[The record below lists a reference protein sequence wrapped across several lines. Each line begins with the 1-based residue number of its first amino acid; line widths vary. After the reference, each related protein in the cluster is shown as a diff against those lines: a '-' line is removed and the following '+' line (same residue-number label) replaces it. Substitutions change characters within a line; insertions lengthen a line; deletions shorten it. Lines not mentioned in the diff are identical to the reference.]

1 MRAAKDGAT
10 KIMNAKESAPEL
22 KPVLPAYE
30 TYIRDESRLEG
41 SAEYIAFPQSTSEA
55 AALIAH
61 AAARGTPL
69 TIQGAR
75 TGICGGAAPSGGI
88 ILCTEKMTAPLGC
101 RVNDAAMPVLRV
113 AAGMNFADLAA
124 FLRRGIPPQGWTT
137 ESAAAFKDS
146 FAGKKYRF
154 APNPTE
160 TTASLGGAFAV
171 NASGPNSLRYGAT
184 AAHITGLTWITPG
197 GTVWHLERGCYIF
210 DEHGGPLPDGT
221 RLQVDTNI
229 PRGAFA
235 LLHPFPGLDLIDFLA
250 ASEGLVG
257 MASELGLALQRVP
270 AACWAAVFFFKESA
284 QALEFAASLLPW
296 QKTEPG
302 GFLASAE
309 YYDRAS
315 LDLLAQYAERGSTL
329 RGIPRV
335 NPGLKGAIHLQLEGS
350 EQDRLEAALVQL
362 LELFTQCG
370 GCEDD
375 TWAGMDN
382 AEVEKYRLL
391 RHAVPECINTE
402 VDKIRQTF
410 ALFHKTA
417 ADFQC
422 TPSAS
427 EQWICRYHSGIEQ
440 AGLRGFVFGH
450 ILQGR
455 LHANLLARS
464 ADESSRCR
472 VLLDAWAALVLS
484 EGGLIASENGIGKIK
499 IPLVM
504 RYLSAERLSQ
514 IQTILAVFDPA
525 NILGG
530 RRFFESAGGTP
541 RNAPTP
547 AFANQIQTTGDTKI
561 SRKGNYNFRVHTD
574 VW

>member
-1 MRAAKDGAT
+1 MKS
-10 KIMNAKESAPEL
+10 KEPAPEL

-30 TYIRDESRLEG
+30 TYLRDESRLEG

-55 AALIAH
+55 AALIAQ

-88 ILCTEKMTAPLGC
+88 ILCTEKMNAPLGC

-124 FLRRGIPPQGWTT
+124 FLRRGIPPQDWTT

-146 FAGKKYRF
+146 FAGQKYRF

-171 NASGPNSLRYGAT
+171 NASGPNALRYGAT
-184 AAHITGLTWITPG
+184 AAHIAGLTWITAG
-197 GTVWHLERGCYIF
+197 GTVWHLERGRFVF
-210 DEHGGPLPDGT
+210 DERGCTLPDGT
-221 RLQVDTNI
+221 RLAVDTNI
-229 PRGAFA
+229 PRGAFS

-270 AACWAAVFFFKESA
+270 AASWAAVFFFKKPA
-284 QALEFAASLLPW
+284 QALDFAAALLPW
-296 QKTEPG
+296 QETEPG

-309 YYDRAS
+309 YYDSAS
-315 LDLLAQYAERGSTL
+315 LDLLVQHAERGAAL

-335 NPGLKGAIHLQLEGS
+335 NPGFQGAIHLELEGADT
-350 EQDRLEAALVQL
+350 DRLEAALIQL

-370 GCEDD
+370 GAEDD
-375 TWAGMDN
+375 TWAGMDT
-382 AEVEKYRLL
+382 AEVEKYRLI

-402 VDKIRQTF
+402 VDTIRQHLSGF
-410 ALFHKTA
+410 YKTA
-417 ADFQC
+417 SDFQIS
-422 TPSAS
+422 PASAA
-427 EQWICRYHSGIEQ
+427 QWICRCHQDIER

-455 LHANLLARS
+455 LHVNLLARG
-464 ADESSRCR
+464 ADEIPRCR
-472 VLLDAWAALVLS
+472 ALLDAWAALVLS
-484 EGGLIASENGIGKIK
+484 EGGLISSENGIGKIK
-499 IPLVM
+499 TPLVM
-504 RYLSAERLSQ
+504 RYLSTGRLSQ
-514 IQTILAVFDPA
+514 MQTILTALDPA
-525 NILGG
+525 GVLGG
-530 RRFFESAGGTP
+530 RRFF
-541 RNAPTP
+541 
-547 AFANQIQTTGDTKI
+547 
-561 SRKGNYNFRVHTD
+561 
-574 VW
+574 